1 MDGEMIILSNILYT
15 YNHPNELRYLNDEN
29 YLKISRLESE
39 FNYSHY
45 DYVDITNAIE
55 HLYYNPQNKI
65 LLQCL
70 EEDLG
75 EYCVA
80 IINENFADIALDMYP
95 TIFYTKEKLSDRIP
109 ELNDLV
115 IPNNLIEKRELYYY
129 HSEEKT
135 ILFDYFDENNIQ
147 FIDIGGLRIQE
158 RIKNMNFNLDVLVDI
173 TPLINDKSTEL
184 LEFFIR
190 KLAFI
195 NIIFIC
201 EYESYKN
208 EFKMYFENKEHISE
222 RYTDF
227 VNVVENDYWDVKKVI
242 DFNNIEFDNLINSI
256 DNNLIGHNHFKTE
269 LYKQL
274 KQFKVL
280 NELNLKKIFSIFL
293 LGDSGLG
300 KTEVARILNKSLNDK
315 FQLIK
320 INFGNYSSKDSI
332 NSLIGSPRGY
342 IGSEDGEL
350 SLKLCKKHS
359 GIILCDEFEKADS
372 KIISFFLELLE
383 EGKFTDSQSI
393 EYDLNGYVI
402 IFTSNLNRNGFSK
415 DIPHEFQSRLDLI
428 FEFDYLTHSE
438 KEKFVLLELEKI
450 KKTMMKNPKYKDIDL
465 SDFNLNFNLDEI
477 NNLRDIQRKLYD
489 QLIEIIIKDINE

>member
-1 MDGEMIILSNILYT
+1 MDGEMIILSNVLYT
-15 YNHPNELRYLNDEN
+15 YSHPDELRYINDEK

-39 FNYSHY
+39 FNYHQY
-45 DYVDITNAIE
+45 DFVDITNAIE

-75 EYCVA
+75 ENCIA
-80 IINENFADIALDMYP
+80 IINENFVDMALNMYP
-95 TIFYTKEKLSDRIP
+95 TIFYTKAKLSEKIP
-109 ELNDLV
+109 ELNDLA
-115 IPNNLIEKRELYYY
+115 ISNNFIEKRELYYY
-129 HSEEKT
+129 YSDEKT
-135 ILFDYFDENNIQ
+135 NLFNYFDENNIQ
-147 FIDIGGLRIQE
+147 FIDIDGLKIQE

-173 TPLINDKSTEL
+173 TPLIKNKSTDL

-190 KLAFI
+190 KLSFI
-195 NIIFIC
+195 NIIFVC
-201 EYESYKN
+201 EYENYKN
-208 EFKMYFENKEHISE
+208 EFNMYFENKVHISE
-222 RYTDF
+222 KYSDF
-227 VNVVENDYWDVKKVI
+227 VKVVENDSWNIKKIVEL
-242 DFNNIEFDNLINSI
+242 NNDEFDKLVNTME
-256 DNNLIGHNHFKTE
+256 NNLIGHNHFKTE
-269 LYKQL
+269 FYKQL

-300 KTEVARILNKSLNDK
+300 KTEVARILNKFLNED

-350 SLKLCKKHS
+350 SLKLSKKHS

-402 IFTSNLNRNGFSK
+402 IFTSNLNRNDFLSN
-415 DIPHEFQSRLDLI
+415 IPHEFQSRLDLI
-428 FEFDYLTHSE
+428 FEFDYLTSLE
-438 KEKFVLLELEKI
+438 KEKFVSLELEKI
-450 KKTMMKNPKYKDIDL
+450 KNTMVKNPKYKNIDL

-477 NNLRDIQRKLYD
+477 NNLRDIQRRVYG
-489 QLIEIIIKDINE
+489 QIIEIVIRDIE